1 MVLSASGE
9 IWRMEP
15 MTAISGRPW
24 SHTLTG
30 MPSLAWAT
38 CSLATAKTASRS
50 ELREI
55 STTFWPAATTWPG
68 SAVVAV
74 TTPSSG
80 ATEFGVAQL
89 VLRDAK
95 IGFG

>member
-9 IWRMEP
+9 ISRIVP
-15 MTAISGRPW
+15 MTAMSGRPW

-38 CSLATAKTASRS
+38 CSPATAKTASRS
-50 ELREI
+50 VVAGDLDHHLACGNDLARVG
-55 STTFWPAATTWPG
+55 A
-68 SAVVAV
+68 VAV

-80 ATEFGVAQL
+80 ARSWV
-89 VLRDAK
+89 
-95 IGFG
+95 